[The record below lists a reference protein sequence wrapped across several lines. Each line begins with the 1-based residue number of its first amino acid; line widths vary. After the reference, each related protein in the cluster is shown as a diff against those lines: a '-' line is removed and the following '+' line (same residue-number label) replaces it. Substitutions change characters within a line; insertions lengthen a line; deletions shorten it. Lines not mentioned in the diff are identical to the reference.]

1 MVVLILAASKLTLY
15 KAGKLKISSMAVQ
28 QRYLCC
34 AKKQKSTQTGLLHPI
49 KYVRFSGMHRM
60 KRFVQK
66 QSAQR
71 YYALPLI

>member
-1 MVVLILAASKLTLY
+1 MVVLILAVSKLTLY
-15 KAGKLKISSMAVQ
+15 RAGKLKISSMAAQ
-28 QRYLCC
+28 QECFCC
-34 AKKQKSTQTGLLHPI
+34 AKKQYLKQIGLLHPI